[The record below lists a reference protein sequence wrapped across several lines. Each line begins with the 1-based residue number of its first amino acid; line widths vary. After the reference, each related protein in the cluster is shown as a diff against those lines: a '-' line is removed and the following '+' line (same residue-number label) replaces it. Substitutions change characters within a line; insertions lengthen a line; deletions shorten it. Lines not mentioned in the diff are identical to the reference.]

1 MNGLESLKDELSM
14 ITKTKNELEKRL
26 QTTVIEKETIFASL
40 EEALDR
46 IHTLERHVREQ
57 DNKLKVS
64 LPIARKSI
72 DARETFDNEIV
83 RLQSTTQHLD
93 RVQQENYS
101 LNEKLVSVD
110 AVNVISFIR
119 IKCEL
124 LVCFRAHIKIHR
136 DIRRC

>member
-1 MNGLESLKDELSM
+1 MSAAIDLRIFTSLSTDVRLFLFLVGHYVQNHVNGLESLKDELSM

-64 LPIARKSI
+64 FLIAEFPSNADTI
-72 DARETFDNEIV
+72 NGT
-83 RLQSTTQHLD
+83 
-93 RVQQENYS
+93 
-101 LNEKLVSVD
+101 
-110 AVNVISFIR
+110 
-119 IKCEL
+119 
-124 LVCFRAHIKIHR
+124 
-136 DIRRC
+136 

>member
-1 MNGLESLKDELSM
+1 MQNHVNGLESLKDELSM

-57 DNKLKVS
+57 DNKLKVRRS
-64 LPIARKSI
+64 LTTNDSKYLNR
-72 DARETFDNEIV
+72 FIV
-83 RLQSTTQHLD
+83 YFQSTTQHLD

-101 LNEKLVSVD
+101 LNEKLVSID
-110 AVNVISFIR
+110 AMNRPRSTVA
-119 IKCEL
+119 L
-124 LVCFRAHIKIHR
+124 LVRN
-136 DIRRC
+136 

>member
-64 LPIARKSI
+64 FLLYINFTYNTYPINMS
-72 DARETFDNEIV
+72 DQTFNNI
-83 RLQSTTQHLD
+83 
-93 RVQQENYS
+93 
-101 LNEKLVSVD
+101 
-110 AVNVISFIR
+110 F
-119 IKCEL
+119 
-124 LVCFRAHIKIHR
+124 
-136 DIRRC
+136 DI

>member
-1 MNGLESLKDELSM
+1 M

-64 LPIARKSI
+64 FFMAESPTRHNNEHSGCLISEH
-72 DARETFDNEIV
+72 DATFGSCATGELFAEREISKYRAMASRGV
-83 RLQSTTQHLD
+83 ST
-93 RVQQENYS
+93 N
-101 LNEKLVSVD
+101 
-110 AVNVISFIR
+110 
-119 IKCEL
+119 
-124 LVCFRAHIKIHR
+124 
-136 DIRRC
+136 